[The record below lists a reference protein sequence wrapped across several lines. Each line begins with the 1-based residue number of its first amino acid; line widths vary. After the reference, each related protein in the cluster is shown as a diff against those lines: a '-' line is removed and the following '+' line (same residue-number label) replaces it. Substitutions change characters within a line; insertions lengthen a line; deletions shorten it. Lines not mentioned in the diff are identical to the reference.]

1 MSARKPPTHASP
13 SGLNIEHQWRRGL
26 WLSSD
31 RRLASSLSP
40 RSFISCLANPSC
52 TPPRANLVMTGPD
65 YLRIADFQLQMRRA
79 NLEPARTH
87 SQDRLPSYSE
97 SPQFGRRR

>member
-1 MSARKPPTHASP
+1 MAARAVAVIRPAPSIISLPAFLYILSGKPQLHAS
-13 SGLNIEHQWRRGL
+13 S
-26 WLSSD
+26 
-31 RRLASSLSP
+31 
-40 RSFISCLANPSC
+40 
-52 TPPRANLVMTGPD
+52 ANLVMTGPD

-97 SPQFGRRR
+97 SPQLGLRR